1 MVDGVAAITV
11 EGDTSW
17 LMNATIR
24 QDTNTAV
31 LIKISRTEFL
41 LDSIQCWQFIPRALF
56 GVTAAQGDRFFPAA
70 HPVLSDWPNR
80 GLE

>member
-1 MVDGVAAITV
+1 MVDGVAAIAV

-31 LIKISRTEFL
+31 LIKISRTDFC
-41 LDSIQCWQFIPRALF
+41 SIQSKCGSSFLALF
-56 GVTAAQGDRFFPAA
+56 LA
-70 HPVLSDWPNR
+70 
-80 GLE
+80 

>member
-31 LIKISRTEFL
+31 LIKISRTEIC
-41 LDSIQCWQFIPRALF
+41 SIQFNCGSSFLALF
-56 GVTAAQGDRFFPAA
+56 LA
-70 HPVLSDWPNR
+70 
-80 GLE
+80 